1 MPTFAILLLCIV
13 PLLIMLIAVVVV
25 LRTQLQAH
33 ERERNAQL
41 TLENR
46 KITLPIRLQAY
57 ERIALYLERISPEAL
72 LLRIPTADHNAKAYE
87 SVLLETSRN
96 EWNHNLSQQIY
107 LSPHV
112 WGEVKSAR
120 GNVTKFIQLCAER
133 VRPDAPAGE
142 LASVLLA
149 ALLELSTHPTARA
162 LGVLQQEAATLF

>member
-72 LLRIPTADHNAKAYE
+72 LLRIPTADHN
-87 SVLLETSRN
+87 
-96 EWNHNLSQQIY
+96 LSQQIY

>member
-41 TLENR
+41 ALENR

-72 LLRIPTADHNAKAYE
+72 LL
-87 SVLLETSRN
+87 LETIRN

>member
-41 TLENR
+41 ALENR

-87 SVLLETSRN
+87 SVLLETIRN

-107 LSPHV
+107 VSHEV
-112 WGEVKSAR
+112 WQLVCQAK
-120 GNVTKFIQLCAER
+120 GNVSKMITMCGDKVHPQS
-133 VRPDAPAGE
+133 PAIE
-142 LASVLLA
+142 LSNMILA
-149 ALLELSTHPTARA
+149 MLLEMSSHPTAAA
-162 LGVLQQEAATLF
+162 LSALRGEASRLM